1 MGKSAKTR
9 ILIHEWH
16 EFTRMENKIIYKD
29 ESYKIINACMEVH
42 KELGPGFLESVY
54 QEALGIEFDKQN
66 IPFEKEKE
74 LIIKYKN
81 VILNKKYFADFVCYD
96 KIIIEL
102 KALGNLNNDHIAQ
115 VLNYLKATD
124 FKLGI
129 LVNFGEPKLTY
140 KRLVN

>member
-1 MGKSAKTR
+1 
-9 ILIHEWH
+9 
-16 EFTRMENKIIYKD
+16 MENKIIYKD

-66 IPFEKEKE
+66 IPFDKEKE
-74 LIIKYKN
+74 LNIKYKN
-81 VILNKKYFADFVCYD
+81 VILNKKYYADFVCYD